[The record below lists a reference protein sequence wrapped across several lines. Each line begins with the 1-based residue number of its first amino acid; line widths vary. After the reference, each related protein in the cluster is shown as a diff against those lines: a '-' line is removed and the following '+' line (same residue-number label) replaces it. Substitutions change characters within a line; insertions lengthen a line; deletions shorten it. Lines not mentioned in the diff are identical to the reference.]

1 MQAWYPKD
9 SAKLPPHMQFMSR
22 VVPYPDIIRLIP
34 DIVYVAGHFIP
45 LVNSFPNQVNLSQ
58 PRSICFN
65 LGQFSDNL
73 QVIVWQ
79 YRKYQLYYSL
89 KLTLGLIR
97 PKQNFL
103 GLISASGNS

>member
-1 MQAWYPKD
+1 MELHRKLGNSEMQAWYPKD

-73 QVIVWQ
+73 QVIV
-79 YRKYQLYYSL
+79 
-89 KLTLGLIR
+89 
-97 PKQNFL
+97 
-103 GLISASGNS
+103 